1 MDFTFLPGFLKN
13 FGAQVNYT
21 HIASELN
28 YILDPGTRSASNP
41 TGTPPVT
48 GKGPFLGV
56 SPDAINATLYYETK
70 KFRARVS
77 VAHRKGYSTT
87 YPIAAGACSPGL
99 TNSPATPADAGTECN
114 GPLINDFVYSRSTT
128 NVDASASYKIT
139 PWASLTVEGLNLTNQ
154 PSERYAYQ
162 GQEAVTQYAS
172 SGRIYRAGVRFS
184 F

>member
-1 MDFTFLPGFLKN
+1 ML
-13 FGAQVNYT
+13 
-21 HIASELN
+21 
-28 YILDPGTRSASNP
+28 
-41 TGTPPVT
+41 
-48 GKGPFLGV
+48 
-56 SPDAINATLYYETK
+56 PDAINATLYYETDR
-70 KFRARVS
+70 FRARVS

-139 PWASLTVEGLNLTNQ
+139 PWASLTLEGLNLTNQ